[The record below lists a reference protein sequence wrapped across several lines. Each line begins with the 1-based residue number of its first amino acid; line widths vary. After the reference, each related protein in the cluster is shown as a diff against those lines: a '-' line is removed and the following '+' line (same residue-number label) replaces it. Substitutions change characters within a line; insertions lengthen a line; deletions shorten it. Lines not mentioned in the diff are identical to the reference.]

1 MGASGSKRDVMKTK
15 VLAVGRL
22 SMVRKRNSEKRER
35 DEIVKKREQAM
46 SVYDDSSDGEISRED
61 ITSLPLKNG
70 CHLSDGGQS
79 EGKDRLSCSGMWEE
93 SRKARSSVDGAP
105 KFPLTLN
112 DFKKVT
118 RKRTLDEFEDL
129 PFNIPFESD
138 KKVRPLTLFFLQY
151 FTLHYW
157 S

>member
-1 MGASGSKRDVMKTK
+1 MGASGSKRDVVKTK

-22 SMVRKRNSEKRER
+22 SMVRKRNSEKKEK
-35 DEIVKKREQAM
+35 DDLVKKREQAM

-79 EGKDRLSCSGMWEE
+79 EGKDRLSVSGLWDE
-93 SRKARSSVDGAP
+93 SRKGRTGSIDGAP

-129 PFNIPFESD
+129 PFNIPFETD
-138 KKVRPLTLFFLQY
+138 EKVSILYRSLQA
-151 FTLHYW
+151 TKCL
-157 S
+157 

>member
-1 MGASGSKRDVMKTK
+1 MGASGSKRDVVKTK

-22 SMVRKRNSEKRER
+22 SMVRKRNSEKHER
-35 DEIVKKREQAM
+35 DELVKKREQAM

-79 EGKDRLSCSGMWEE
+79 EGKERLSCSGLWDE
-93 SRKARSSVDGAP
+93 SRRSRSSMDGSH

-129 PFNIPFESD
+129 PFNIPFESY
-138 KKVRPLTLFFLQY
+138 KKVSYIIIILFIY
-151 FTLHYW
+151 K
-157 S
+157 